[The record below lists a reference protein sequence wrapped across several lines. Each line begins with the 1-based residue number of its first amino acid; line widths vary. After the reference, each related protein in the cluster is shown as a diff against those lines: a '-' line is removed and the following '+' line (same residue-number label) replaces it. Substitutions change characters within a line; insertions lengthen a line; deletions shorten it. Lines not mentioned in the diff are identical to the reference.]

1 MHPRFPFPVGVAAA
15 IAATAASMLAIPSGA
30 HLILGHPNATP
41 LALSSLSLIS
51 TAVASIVGVA
61 FLAWRP
67 PSAWAT
73 ILAALIAAAV
83 MTALPLVLN
92 LESQGWWP
100 LLVVYLTVY
109 GVYVAIALALPAAAA
124 VLHGRDGLRFHA
136 ANDQQ
141 IDSRLHHAVHR

>member
-1 MHPRFPFPVGVAAA
+1 MNPRFPFPVRAAAA
-15 IAATAASMLAIPSGA
+15 IAAAAAIMLAIPSAA
-30 HLILGHPNATP
+30 HLILDGPNETP

-73 ILAALIAAAV
+73 ILAALLAAAV
-83 MTALPLVLN
+83 MTALPVVLDV
-92 LESQGWWP
+92 ESQGWWP

-124 VLHGRDGLRFHA
+124 VLHGRDGLRFRRA
-136 ANDQQ
+136 RDPQV
-141 IDSRLHHAVHR
+141 DSHFQRAVHR